1 MYLYNAATNL
11 IDYLSYGVQ
20 ANDYSVGLASFF
32 TKSFTKLGGQ
42 IVANLKY
49 QAGDQDFTAQLTEI
63 ASKKPEILFI
73 PSYFAEGAIIM
84 KQVKELGAKFQVMGG
99 DAMDNPQ
106 IVEIGG
112 AAVEGFVHTTFPY
125 DPSMKNMSPMAK
137 KFTENWKKAF
147 PSKEPNVN
155 AALGYDTYL
164 LVLDAIKRAGKAE
177 PAAITK
183 ALAATKGFEGVTGS
197 TTINAGTLQIGA
209 GGTTGSLGTGTV
221 SNSGTLAFSRS
232 DDITVANVIPVITA
246 PADQTADEGTSKTF
260 DLGSFTDPGA
270 DSPWQ
275 VTIDW
280 GDSSA
285 DSVFT
290 EAAPGSIT
298 DTAHTYAELAR
309 RDAGDF
315 AEEADKSISATNY
328 KAELDTLA
336 DRIRRDPPAPTRP
349 VRVLAGFDR
358 ADEVEPAP
366 VEVQPGLLVARYVV
380 ELGRS
385 AVVDPEALEEAMRR
399 SSTWPA
405 TPTGSTRA

>member
-1 MYLYNAATNL
+1 MKRLITLVFLMVFALTGGAFAADTVKIGVYLPLTGQMAFGGQLELEGVQMAHKEMPTVLGKKVEIFVVDNKSDKVEAANAVKRLIEKEKVVAIIGTYGSSLAMAGGEVAEKAKVPMVGTSCTNPLVTQGKKFSFRVCFIDPFQGAGAATYAYKDL
-11 IDYLSYGVQ
+11 KLKTAALLVDIS
-20 ANDYSVGLASFF
+20 NDYSVGLASFF

-63 ASKKPEILFI
+63 ASKKPDVLFI

-197 TTINAGTLQIGA
+197 TTINATHDAEKPVGLVQIKDGK
-209 GGTTGSLGTGTV
+209 
-221 SNSGTLAFSRS
+221 
-232 DDITVANVIPVITA
+232 
-246 PADQTADEGTSKTF
+246 KTY
-260 DLGSFTDPGA
+260 
-270 DSPWQ
+270 
-275 VTIDW
+275 I
-280 GDSSA
+280 
-285 DSVFT
+285 
-290 EAAPGSIT
+290 GSIT
-298 DTAHTYAELAR
+298 PQL
-309 RDAGDF
+309 
-315 AEEADKSISATNY
+315 
-328 KAELDTLA
+328 
-336 DRIRRDPPAPTRP
+336 
-349 VRVLAGFDR
+349 
-358 ADEVEPAP
+358 
-366 VEVQPGLLVARYVV
+366 
-380 ELGRS
+380 
-385 AVVDPEALEEAMRR
+385 
-399 SSTWPA
+399 
-405 TPTGSTRA
+405 